1 MRPWEKIFLGGL
13 ALVYVPAL
21 MSMVQVWSR
30 VDYYSHGFMVPV
42 VSIWMASRQTRRL
55 GRIPRIRDPRGLIA
69 IVASLAMNAWGV
81 LSGSAFVAGIGVVS
95 GVAGATLYLCG
106 SQWLRQLA
114 FPVGFLAFMVP
125 LPETWVTPVIAQLQL
140 LASQV
145 GVDLLQWGGMSLL
158 RVGNVI
164 QLPGGESVFVAE
176 ACSGITS
183 IVTMLPLGVLLAY
196 FTERT
201 QFRRMVLVV
210 SVIPLAT
217 LGNLLRIVGTLLA
230 CRYIGVDAAT
240 NGPLHDMSGIGTYVL
255 GCMALLTVGAL
266 MRLLWPE
273 PVSHRTRV
281 KAAKVPPIRVD
292 RTNVNRS
299 T

>member
-1 MRPWEKIFLGGL
+1 MRPWEKIFLAGL
-13 ALVYVPAL
+13 ALVYVPAV
-21 MSMVQVWSR
+21 MSMVQVWNR

-42 VSIWMASRQTRRL
+42 VAIWVASQQSRRFR
-55 GRIPRIRDPRGLIA
+55 RIPRERDTRGLIA
-69 IVASLAMNAWGV
+69 IAASLAMNAWGV

-106 SQWLRQLA
+106 SRWLRLLT
-114 FPVGFLAFMVP
+114 FPVGFLIFMVP
-125 LPETWVTPVIAQLQL
+125 LPATWITPIIVQLQL
-140 LASQV
+140 LASEV
-145 GVDLLQWGGMSLL
+145 AVDLLQWGGMSLL
-158 RVGNVI
+158 REGNVI

-196 FTERT
+196 FTERS
-201 QFRRMVLVV
+201 QLRRTVLVA

-230 CRYIGVDAAT
+230 CRYVGVETAT
-240 NGPLHDMSGIGTYVL
+240 KGPLHDLSGVGTYVL
-255 GCMALLTVGAL
+255 GCLALLAVGAL
-266 MRLLWPE
+266 MRQLWPE
-273 PVSHRTRV
+273 SVLDRTRV
-281 KAAKVPPIRVD
+281 TPAEVTP
-292 RTNVNRS
+292 T